1 MLRLLKAELFKL
13 FKNKTFIVL
22 CLICLLL
29 AGVMSFLSTDIA
41 SNMLQDSLAAMPQE
55 QAAMLK
61 DAMAGGGSIV
71 TPGQMGFHLAAK
83 NPFSPTAIEIF
94 HAAFGNGVIE
104 VLIAILMS
112 GILVRE
118 YTQGTIK
125 NTLAYGK
132 KRRDFYLAKFFAAV
146 LGVSILLLILTVI
159 PTIACT
165 ILKGWGVEFEFSQ
178 ILLLIATFL
187 SGVVTTSSVV
197 AIIMIIAILTQS
209 NAAVIG
215 AGVGLFT
222 LVPNLIGFLYGKY
235 DWFDKVFEITP
246 FYTVAA
252 STSVYATNSDL
263 INVVVIAAVTIIIAL
278 FIGIRTFE
286 KQDVK

>member
-41 SNMLQDSLAAMPQE
+41 SNMLQDSLAEMPQE
-55 QAAMLK
+55 MSAMLEQQIV
-61 DAMAGGGSIV
+61 GNESIV
-71 TPGQMGFHLAAK
+71 TPGQMGFHLAAE

-94 HAAFGNGVIE
+94 HAAFGSGVIE
-104 VLIAILMS
+104 VLIGILMS
-112 GILVRE
+112 AILVRE

-132 KRRDFYLAKFFAAV
+132 KRRSFYLAKFFAAV
-146 LGVSILLLILTVI
+146 LGVSILLAILTII
-159 PTIACT
+159 PTIVCT
-165 ILKGWGVEFEFSQ
+165 ILQGWGVEFEFSQ
-178 ILLLIATFL
+178 ILSLVATFL
-187 SGVVTTSSVV
+187 GAIVTTSSVV
-197 AIIMIIAILTQS
+197 GIIMIIAIATQS

-215 AGVGLFT
+215 AGIGLFT
-222 LVPNLIGFLYGKY
+222 LLPNIIGFFYGKY
-235 DWFDKVFEITP
+235 DWFDKIFELTP
-246 FYTVAA
+246 SYTVAA
-252 STSVYATNSDL
+252 STSVYATSSDL
-263 INVVVIAAVTIIIAL
+263 TKVVIIGAITTIIAL
-278 FIGIRTFE
+278 FIGVRTFE